1 MQCAYCGERRGH
13 QTDHLITN
21 NQARRSLR
29 AAKERNNPRFKVP
42 CCSFCNQAK
51 GTLLRVP
58 VVMRHLIP
66 ELEQITGGVYA
77 TWDGSLETLRE
88 VVK

>member
-1 MQCAYCGERRGH
+1 MHCAYCGERRGH

-29 AAKERNNPRFKVP
+29 AAQQRNSPRFKVP
-42 CCSFCNQAK
+42 CCRECNEAK
-51 GTLLRVP
+51 GTRLRVP
-58 VVMRHLIP
+58 VELAHLIP
-66 ELEQITGGVYA
+66 ELELITGGVYA
-77 TWDGSLETLRE
+77 TWDGTPEGLRE